1 MTPLRAAM
9 QRKAFH
15 AVVSVLALRKRTRS
29 EATHELAR
37 LTRYCECDP
46 RAARAGAAMSRRG
59 VHRAGRMTVQVYTI
73 VSSVD
78 SEFFARPSYPVGID
92 VDGAPS
98 WRRARFLFPPLLAR
112 PAVGRNCPTAER
124 RDLGAA
130 SGRWRTRR
138 APTRGWRGLRP
149 EFDYVAACSF
159 SAAQQLRFNLLGII
173 LGCTITV

>member
-1 MTPLRAAM
+1 MLNLLCRSNDSTGVKRILEIDSRSRRPERAIDSPRSDDDTSKLRRFGYMLVADPDD
-9 QRKAFH
+9 
-15 AVVSVLALRKRTRS
+15 VLAL
-29 EATHELAR
+29 
-37 LTRYCECDP
+37 
-46 RAARAGAAMSRRG
+46 
-59 VHRAGRMTVQVYTI
+59 
-73 VSSVD
+73 
-78 SEFFARPSYPVGID
+78 YPYPYPYPYGYLN
-92 VDGAPS
+92 S
-98 WRRARFLFPPLLAR
+98 AR